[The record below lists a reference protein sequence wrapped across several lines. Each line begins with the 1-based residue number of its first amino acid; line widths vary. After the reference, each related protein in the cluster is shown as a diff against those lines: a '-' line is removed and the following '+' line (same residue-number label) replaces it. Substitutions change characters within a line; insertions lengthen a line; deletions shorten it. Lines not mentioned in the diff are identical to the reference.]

1 MPIDND
7 WLDQRI
13 AKTKELIEKYEDA
26 IFTLDSSP
34 DEYATY
40 TIETGQTRETFSKT
54 NVAQLRSTLSSLEN
68 RLSTLTARRYGGARI
83 ARPGF

>member
-1 MPIDND
+1 MADHA

-26 IFTLDSSP
+26 LLALDSSP
-34 DEYATY
+34 DQYATY

-54 NVAQLRSTLSSLEN
+54 NVVQLRATLSSLEN
-68 RLSTLTARRYGGARI
+68 RLETLEARRYGGARI